1 MSTRN
6 LDNVVLF
13 HVAVSLWTGQKKLD
27 QKDIDNDL
35 PKDLGSLGHKKTV
48 DPKTL
53 SPMATVKKAMEI
65 ILSNT
70 GIRFMGNF
78 YAVPTNRLKE
88 VSSLLDQKV
97 AEGNAIRQDFL
108 ANYLSNVE
116 DWISRHPDWESRI
129 RPVVVPLPKVAAAIN
144 FGYDVFTIN
153 AVAGHSDSVENHSA
167 KMGSQLL
174 QEISEEI
181 NELYERS
188 VLGKDSVNRR
198 IRMPF
203 ERLRSKMFGFSFV
216 DPIVLPLVKLIDE
229 TLKLFPDDGPITG
242 NELSKLVACMMVLS
256 DEDKMREYGARV
268 SSGNTADEDEDEDQ
282 DDVAPLPIQAP
293 VQAVLIDPEPAV
305 PAVAP
310 AVPTV
315 AASAAPVVAAPAVPT
330 VAAPAAPVVAASVAP
345 AVAAPLPVSGR
356 RKMKVAA

>member
-13 HVAVSLWTGQKKLD
+13 HVSCSLWTGQKKLD
-27 QKDIDNDL
+27 QRDIDNDL
-35 PKDLGSLGHKKTV
+35 PKDLGALGHKKTV
-48 DPKTL
+48 DPKSL
-53 SPMATVKKAMEI
+53 APMATIKKAMEI
-65 ILSNT
+65 ILSRC

-78 YAVPTNRLKE
+78 YAVPVNRLKE
-88 VSSLLDQKV
+88 VTAALDSKV
-97 AEGNAIRQDFL
+97 TEGNVIRQEFL
-108 ANYLSNVE
+108 ANYLANVE
-116 DWISRHPDWESRI
+116 DWIRRHPKWESRI
-129 RPVVVPLPKVAAAIN
+129 RPVVVPKHKVADAIR

-153 AVAGHSDSVENHSA
+153 AVSGHSDSVESHSA

-198 IRMPF
+198 IRLPF

-229 TLKLFPDDGPITG
+229 TLKIFPDDGPITG
-242 NELSKLVACMMVLS
+242 NELSKLVSTMMVLS
-256 DEDKMREYGARV
+256 DEDKMREYGARII
-268 SSGNTADEDEDEDQ
+268 SGNTTDEDEDQ
-282 DDVAPLPIQAP
+282 DDIAPLPIQAP
-293 VQAVLIDPEPAV
+293 VQAVLIDPEPEPAV
-305 PAVAP
+305 PA
-310 AVPTV
+310 
-315 AASAAPVVAAPAVPT
+315 SPVVAAPAVSTVAAPA
-330 VAAPAAPVVAASVAP
+330 VAAPAAPVVASP
-345 AVAAPLPVSGR
+345 AVAATVPATGR

>member
-1 MSTRN
+1 MSARN

-27 QKDIDNDL
+27 NRDIDNDL

-78 YAVPTNRLKE
+78 YAVPVDRLKE
-88 VSSLLDQKV
+88 VSSALDNKV
-97 AEGNAIRQDFL
+97 AEGNLIRQDFL
-108 ANYLSNVE
+108 ANYLTNVE
-116 DWISRHPDWESRI
+116 DWILRHPAWADRI
-129 RPVVVPLPKVAAAIN
+129 RPVVVPKHKVAASIN

-229 TLKLFPDDGPITG
+229 TLKVFPDDGPITG
-242 NELSKLVACMMVLS
+242 NELSKLVSCMMVLS
-256 DEDKMREYGARV
+256 DEDKMREYGSRII
-268 SSGNTADEDEDEDQ
+268 SGNTTDDDEDDA
-282 DDVAPLPIQAP
+282 APIPIQAP
-293 VQAVLIDPEPAV
+293 VQALLIDLEPDAPAV
-305 PAVAP
+305 TAPAVAAP
-310 AVPTV
+310 A
-315 AASAAPVVAAPAVPT
+315 SPVVAAPA
-330 VAAPAAPVVAASVAP
+330 AHVVAVSVAP
-345 AVAAPLPVSGR
+345 AVAAPIAVTAR